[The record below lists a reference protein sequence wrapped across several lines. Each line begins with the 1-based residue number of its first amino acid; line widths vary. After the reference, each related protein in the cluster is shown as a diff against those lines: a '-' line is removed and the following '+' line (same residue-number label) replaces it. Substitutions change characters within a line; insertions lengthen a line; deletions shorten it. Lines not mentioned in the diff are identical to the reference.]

1 MPKSDQQSNQ
11 DWAVILEQLLR
22 GDRLALLRAAQLVNS
37 FLVRW
42 NAYHFREEWDDITQE
57 VVTAA
62 AIALRDG
69 KLRNRQAALGFLYST
84 ARFKYVS
91 RLRIQLRLREGE
103 ALAWGEAI
111 EREASQ
117 LPEGQR
123 HELRRALERVPEKER
138 RALVAV
144 YIDGRT
150 YEEAALE
157 TGIPLGTLK
166 RCLRDGLAQLR
177 AEIGEAG

>member
-1 MPKSDQQSNQ
+1 VPKSDQ
-11 DWAVILEQLLR
+11 DWAAILGQLLR
-22 GDRLALLRAAQLVNS
+22 GDRLALLRVAKLVNS

-69 KLRNRQAALGFLYST
+69 KLRDPSAALGFLYST

-91 RLRIQLRLREGE
+91 RLRIHLRLREGE

-111 EREASQ
+111 EREERSQ

-123 HELRRALERVPEKER
+123 HELRRALERVPEKAR

-144 YIDGRT
+144 YLDGRT
-150 YEEAALE
+150 YEEAARE

-177 AEIGEAG
+177 EEIGENG

>member
-1 MPKSDQQSNQ
+1 MPKSDQ
-11 DWAVILEQLLR
+11 DWAVILGRLLR
-22 GDRLALLRAAQLVNS
+22 GERLALVRVAKLVNS

-69 KLRNRQAALGFLYST
+69 KLRDPRAALGFLYST
-84 ARFKYVS
+84 ARFKYLS
-91 RLRIQLRLREGE
+91 RLRIQLHLRDGE
-103 ALAWGEAI
+103 ALAWSEAI
-111 EREASQ
+111 EREESQ

-123 HELRRALERVPEKER
+123 HELRRALERVPEKAR

-144 YIDGRT
+144 YIDGWT
-150 YEEAALE
+150 YEEAARE

-166 RCLRDGLAQLR
+166 RRLRDGLAQLR
-177 AEIGEAG
+177 AEIGEHG

>member
-1 MPKSDQQSNQ
+1 MPKSDQ
-11 DWAVILEQLLR
+11 DWAAILGQLLR
-22 GDRLALLRAAQLVNS
+22 GDRLALLRVAKLVNS

-69 KLRNRQAALGFLYST
+69 KLRDPQSALGFLYST

-103 ALAWGEAI
+103 ALAWGEAV
-111 EREASQ
+111 EREESQ
-117 LPEGQR
+117 PPEGQR
-123 HELRRALERVPEKER
+123 HELRRALERVPEKAR

-144 YIDGRT
+144 YLDGRT
-150 YEEAALE
+150 YEEAARE

-177 AEIGEAG
+177 EEIGENG